1 MIVPETVKILIVE
14 DEVLIA
20 EYVKEL
26 LADDGFTAV
35 KIAHEGDDALMMFRA
50 YCPDIVLMDIN
61 IHGRDAGIDLAGA
74 KNPEADI
81 IFLTAQSDMAT
92 MQKALATGPSS
103 YLTKP
108 IRKTDLM
115 AAIQLVLQNKKDR
128 FITIKDGYGTVKIAQ
143 DDILYIK
150 ADNVYLDIHTT
161 KKTFT
166 VRQTLEKF
174 MLELDPSVFCKV
186 HRSYIVNRAAI
197 TGKNSKAVFIG
208 DIEIPLSRNYSL
220 DL

>member
-1 MIVPETVKILIVE
+1 MIIPETVKILIVE
-14 DEVLIA
+14 DEILIA
-20 EYVKEL
+20 EYVKEM

-35 KIAHEGDDALMMFRA
+35 KMAHERDDAVMMFRA
-50 YCPDIVLMDIN
+50 YCPDIILMDIN
-61 IHGRDAGIDLAGA
+61 IHGRDTGIDLAGT
-74 KNPEADI
+74 KNPEANI

-92 MQKALATGPSS
+92 MQKALATAPSS

-115 AAIQLVLQNKKDR
+115 AAIQLVLQNKKER
-128 FITIKDGYGTVKIAQ
+128 FVTIKDGYGTVKIAQ

-150 ADNVYLDIHTT
+150 ADNVYLDIYTT
-161 KKTFT
+161 KKNFT
-166 VRQTLEKF
+166 VRHTLEKF
-174 MLELDPSVFCKV
+174 MLELDAAAFAKT
-186 HRSYIVNRAAI
+186 HRSYIVNRAAV
-197 TGKNSKAVFIG
+197 TGKSSKSVYIG